1 MYVHQSAF
9 TSKTLLVQSSFSIQ
23 LYPLATG
30 NRVVNPAKTEM
41 TAFED
46 HIASTFRIT
55 MHSTVA
61 LYLGVGRVGRN
72 L

>member
-1 MYVHQSAF
+1 MFISLSDTVF

-41 TAFED
+41 TAIED
-46 HIASTFRIT
+46 HISYNNA
-55 MHSTVA
+55 
-61 LYLGVGRVGRN
+61 
-72 L
+72 